1 MTTITHGTVLPLDS
15 TISSDTVQPTFPFDY
30 MFPQLQSREFLL
42 EESPITVESLRRLG
56 AIGMKDPTV
65 DKLPGVMVP
74 AIYTF
79 FGQFIDHDITREKG
93 SASIRL
99 ANPSPIDPKLIP
111 KQIVNSRSPNLD
123 LKNVYVPNGYGEF
136 APRDPADKNKLL
148 IEKVGL
154 GNLGL

>member
-42 EESPITVESLRRLG
+42 EESPITVENLRRLG

-65 DKLPGVMVP
+65 DKLPGVVVP

-79 FGQFIDHDITREKG
+79 FGQFVDHDITREK
-93 SASIRL
+93 ASSSVRL
-99 ANPSPIDPKLIP
+99 SNPTLIDLNLI
-111 KQIVNSRSPNLD
+111 KTTIVNSRSP
-123 LKNVYVPNGYGEF
+123 
-136 APRDPADKNKLL
+136 
-148 IEKVGL
+148 
-154 GNLGL
+154 